1 MAILLLTLAS
11 ATASAQPSAA
21 EVQKKVDSVAAAELS
36 GGPTAGISVLVAQ
49 RGTILVAKGYG
60 LADIEQQT
68 PTTERTVYRLGS
80 LSKQFTAAALLK
92 LVEQGKVSLDESIR
106 TYLPNY
112 PEAGNAVTVRHL
124 LQHTSGL
131 TNYTAQSD
139 YWRHMNDDLPRT
151 EVLEWFASK
160 PPVYTP
166 GTRYVYCNTG
176 YFLLGLI
183 IEKVSGE
190 SYEAFVQT
198 NLLDPIGLK
207 ATYYDGGK
215 RAIPEAARGYMR
227 DAGKLVPCRPLNLEL
242 VAGAGAMAS
251 TALDV
256 YAFHQGLRAGKVLS
270 PEIYKLMITP
280 PKLAGDEPSH
290 YGMGFHVDQVGKHTV
305 QRHGG
310 LVFGFKSCY
319 YYYPEEDLTII
330 ILMNTEEA
338 EYRPIQDAIVRLFLP
353 DIPQDVVWE

>member
-1 MAILLLTLAS
+1 MLLTLAS
-11 ATASAQPSAA
+11 VQATAQPSEA

-36 GGPTAGISVLVAQ
+36 GGPTAGLSVLVAQ
-49 RGTILVAKGYG
+49 RGKVLVAKGYG
-60 LADIEQQT
+60 LADLEKQT
-68 PTTERTVYRLGS
+68 PATEKTVYRLGS

-106 TYLPNY
+106 TYLPEY
-112 PEAGNAVTVRHL
+112 PEAGQAVTVRHL

-139 YWRHMNDDLPRT
+139 YWKHMNDDLPRT
-151 EVLEWFASK
+151 AVLEWFASK
-160 PPVYTP
+160 PPTYPP
-166 GTRYVYCNTG
+166 GSRYVYNNSG
-176 YFLLGLI
+176 YFLVGMI

-190 SYEAFVQT
+190 SYNAFVQK
-198 NLLDPIGLK
+198 NILDPIGLK

-215 RAIPEAARGYMR
+215 RAIPGEARGYMR
-227 DAGKLVPCRPLNLEL
+227 DAGKLVPCRELNLEL
-242 VAGAGAMAS
+242 VSGAGAMAS
-251 TALDV
+251 TVLDV

-270 PEIYKLMITP
+270 PETYKLMITP
-280 PKLAGDEPSH
+280 PILKGEDLSH
-290 YGMGFHVDQVGKHTV
+290 YGMGFHIDQVGNHTV

-310 LVFGFKSCY
+310 LVFGFKSCF

-330 ILMNTEEA
+330 ILMNTEES

-353 DIPQDVVWE
+353 DIPQNVVWE